1 MGILQV
7 SGGSGKGYTAEV
19 TAEDNLREKVGLHL
33 KVPWDADFGTK
44 IKMTP
49 GEAKALAAD
58 LIAYAEGDGRS

>member
-1 MGILQV
+1 MGILMV
-7 SGGSGKGYTAEV
+7 SGGSGPGYAAEV
-19 TAEDNLREKVGLHL
+19 TAEEGGRERVGLHV

-49 GEAKALAAD
+49 AEAKVLAAD

>member
-1 MGILQV
+1 MGKLTV

-19 TAEDNLREKVGLHL
+19 TAENDGREKVGLHV

-58 LIAYAEGDGRS
+58 LIAYANGDGK

>member
-1 MGILQV
+1 MGILMV
-7 SGGSGKGYTAEV
+7 SGGFDGGYAAEV
-19 TAEDNLREKVGLHL
+19 SAEDHGKVGLHV
-33 KVPWDADFGTK
+33 KVPWDADFGTR